1 MSKQLYSCG
10 FLVDES
16 RENVLLIRKNKPEK
30 QKGRLNGVGGKVE
43 SGETFR
49 MAMEREF
56 QEEAGMSVDSWKET
70 VLLSG
75 EFYEVQFFWAIGDL
89 SKAVSMT
96 DEKLE
101 IHRIDSIINN
111 RDVLTN
117 LKWIIPVLFDKTIDN
132 LVAIEMVPC

>member
-1 MSKQLYSCG
+1 MQRQLYSCG
-10 FLVDES
+10 FLVDEN

-43 SGETFR
+43 DGETFR

-56 QEEAGMSVDSWKET
+56 KEEAGMDVSSWDET
-70 VLLSG
+70 VLLTG
-75 EFYEVQFFWAIGDL
+75 EHYEVQFFWAVGDL
-89 SKAVSMT
+89 NKATSMT

-101 IHRIDSIINN
+101 IHRIDSIVGN

-117 LKWIIPVLFDKTIDN
+117 LKWIIPVLFDRKIGNIRVDE
-132 LVAIEMVPC
+132 VVPY

>member
-10 FLVDES
+10 FLVDQS
-16 RENVLLIRKNKPEK
+16 RESVLLIRKNKPEK

-43 SGETFR
+43 DGETFR

-56 QEEAGMSVDSWKET
+56 QEEAGMHVTSWKET
-70 VLLSG
+70 VLLIG
-75 EFYEVQFFWAIGDL
+75 EHYEVQFFWAVGDL

-96 DEKLE
+96 EEKLE
-101 IHRIDSIINN
+101 IHRVDSLVNN

-117 LKWIIPVLFDKTIDN
+117 LKWIIPVMFDKTIDN
-132 LVAIEMVPC
+132 MMAVELVPC